1 MSEHL
6 QPGMHPDPDSLNAF
20 MEGVLP
26 EHERLACMSHFAEC
40 PQCREVVY
48 LAQEALP
55 LAPAT
60 VKPLFWKRWLT
71 PIPVLSAATIV
82 LSAATIAGLAVLSV
96 SLIQRENTIVIP
108 PAMPPMPPAAIQA
121 RPDTAPPQALRVAP
135 PAKRQAPAAP
145 LPVSGRVLP
154 LIPLQPVA
162 NDSSAGVAGTVT
174 DPAGSVITGAAVQ
187 LRPVQLRPVQLRPM
201 ESSEARSVSTNGNGQ
216 FNIAGLDPGR
226 YELKV
231 MAQGFQPT
239 TKQVEVKPDQ
249 TARED
254 STLSVGSASET
265 VSVTASSP
273 LSAAESGAFAR
284 KTATLVSRADTSVV
298 NGKATLRLDAAG
310 VLMRS
315 QNAGK
320 TWKPVKSVW
329 HGRAVRLAASGA
341 VFQLTTDTG
350 EVWSSPDGNHWKK

>member
-26 EHERLACMSHFAEC
+26 EHERLACISHFAEC

-71 PIPVLSAATIV
+71 PIPVLSAATI
-82 LSAATIAGLAVLSV
+82 AGLAVLSI

-108 PAMPPMPPAAIQA
+108 PALPPPLPPAAIQA
-121 RPDTAPPQALRVAP
+121 KSETAAPQALRMAP
-135 PAKRQAPAAP
+135 HAKPQTPAAP

-174 DPAGSVITGAAVQ
+174 GPAGSVITGAAVE
-187 LRPVQLRPVQLRPM
+187 LRPM

-273 LSAAESGAFAR
+273 LLAAESGAFAR

-298 NGKATLRLDAAG
+298 NGKAMLRLDAGG

-320 TWKPVKSVW
+320 TWKPVKPAW

-350 EVWSSPDGNHWKK
+350 EVWSSFDGNHWKK